1 MRFRNVKRIA
11 TTYRSTKSET
21 GVSKYN
27 KSPVA
32 FTQAYVPIILH
43 KLLEK

>member
-1 MRFRNVKRIA
+1 MHFWNVKHIA
-11 TTYRSTKSET
+11 ITYWSTKSET
-21 GVSKYN
+21 RVSKYN

-32 FTQAYVPIILH
+32 FTQAYVPIILY